1 MFPRITRPS
10 EQHMRF
16 MIAILRQCGNGW
28 QRLYASDFI
37 HFIFYKSDQ
46 SVNTIFSSVIHF
58 YCLLNTFSELFCSL
72 VSFLYVFIML
82 PSFGSSRKRRK
93 RINCKIIY
101 LLLYSSLWQT
111 ETKKR
116 KSKTMQICDV
126 IFIRVKKELATST
139 VARIW
144 SSRFEFNLDVEE
156 REKIGAKGQ
165 VSDISNTLIML
176 V

>member
-1 MFPRITRPS
+1 
-10 EQHMRF
+10 
-16 MIAILRQCGNGW
+16 
-28 QRLYASDFI
+28 
-37 HFIFYKSDQ
+37 
-46 SVNTIFSSVIHF
+46 
-58 YCLLNTFSELFCSL
+58 
-72 VSFLYVFIML
+72 
-82 PSFGSSRKRRK
+82 
-93 RINCKIIY
+93 
-101 LLLYSSLWQT
+101 
-111 ETKKR
+111 
-116 KSKTMQICDV
+116 MQICDV